1 MDQKESNVANTTE
14 QFFVYVD
21 RGRSRPIKNTV
32 RSTASQKYFLKE
44 HHYGIL
50 GLNDINPPV
59 HHERRKLLIERRQQ
73 RFL

>member
-14 QFFVYVD
+14 QCFVYVD
-21 RGRSRPIKNTV
+21 RGRNRPIKNTV
-32 RSTASQKYFLKE
+32 RSTASQIYFLKE
-44 HHYGIL
+44 HRYGIL

-73 RFL
+73 RLL

>member
-32 RSTASQKYFLKE
+32 RSTASQIFF
-44 HHYGIL
+44 
-50 GLNDINPPV
+50 
-59 HHERRKLLIERRQQ
+59 ERASLWDPWFE
-73 RFL
+73 

>member
-50 GLNDINPPV
+50 GLNDIHPLV
-59 HHERRKLLIERRQQ
+59 HHERSKLLIERRQQ